1 MKGLMENECGGQN
14 PLMKLT
20 THFTNTSGHLRTQD
34 ASRSRQQANVNPTA
48 DMFISEYLGID
59 QKVPHQQQ
67 QPRTFQMGRLLNEIK
82 QIDSSSIDN
91 KAVCQPRSHMANK
104 LSLPV
109 DSDWNQEY
117 FSLNNML
124 LKQSPLIYEDRAFQ
138 WSADYL
144 TQSEATIFNEAWGDV
159 LTRSSIMAG
168 DYLMPS
174 ISEDRSSELTTTIN
188 NNQLNEEMRKT
199 ANELLDTMQDSR
211 FSETE
216 FLSFVR
222 NLSQNNNNTQSNGGN
237 NQTNSLNDTLDDST
251 YTELGN
257 GSVGL
262 NEDECAG
269 QNEADLSTEWVREFQ
284 SIGSGGGQ
292 SLVDEPVG
300 GTFWND
306 LQEEWNV
313 AAS

>member
-1 MKGLMENECGGQN
+1 MKGLTENECGGQN

-20 THFTNTSGHLRTQD
+20 SHFTNNSGHLRTQD
-34 ASRSRQQANVNPTA
+34 VIKSRQQPNVSTTA
-48 DMFISEYLGID
+48 DNFISEYLGID
-59 QKVPHQQQ
+59 QKVPQQPLQ
-67 QPRTFQMGRLLNEIK
+67 HQPRTFQMNRLLKEIK
-82 QIDSSSIDN
+82 EIDSSSIDN
-91 KAVCQPRSHMANK
+91 KAVCQPKNHGINK
-104 LSLPV
+104 LNLPV

-117 FSLNNML
+117 FSLNNMIF
-124 LKQSPLIYEDRAFQ
+124 KQSPHIYDDRAFK

-144 TQSEATIFNEAWGDV
+144 TQSEATIFEEAWGDMLKKNSTMPSSY
-159 LTRSSIMAG
+159 LT
-168 DYLMPS
+168 PS
-174 ISEDRSSELTTTIN
+174 ISDESRYFNEFTTSVN

-222 NLSQNNNNTQSNGGN
+222 NLSQNNTNLNLNK
-237 NQTNSLNDTLDDST
+237 TNSLNDTLDDST

-262 NEDECAG
+262 NEDDSIV
-269 QNEADLSTEWVREFQ
+269 QNETDLSAEWAKEFQ
-284 SIGSGGGQ
+284 SIGGQ
-292 SLVDEPVG
+292 SLADESVN

-306 LQEEWNV
+306 LQEEWNI